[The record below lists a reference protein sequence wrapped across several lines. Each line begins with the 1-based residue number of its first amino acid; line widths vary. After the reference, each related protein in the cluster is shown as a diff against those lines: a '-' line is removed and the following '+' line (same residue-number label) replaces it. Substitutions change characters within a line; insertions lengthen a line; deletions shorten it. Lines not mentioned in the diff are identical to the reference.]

1 MFALLLVFSLVTSSM
16 GSSALGFGVRGSFF
30 FSSLLSSEVLFSF
43 LLFFNAKQR
52 SKPADLLSQ
61 LMSQISARVQQT
73 VANEHPAPVSPT
85 SQVTFSNFQFQ
96 VVLQSFKFG
105 SNATGWQYFEQGCF
119 SDRREKTFYFD
130 FLFSP
135 PSDVSFNYHVS
146 DIISESGTIY
156 IFTTNQNHK
165 SLTVDAELNLSTP
178 TPSINV
184 VSSSVNVEQGDLF
197 IVGVCRSFSFSLSLS
212 FFV

>member
-1 MFALLLVFSLVTSSM
+1 MRPD
-16 GSSALGFGVRGSFF
+16 GSTLNKV
-30 FSSLLSSEVLFSF
+30 
-43 LLFFNAKQR
+43 
-52 SKPADLLSQ
+52 
-61 LMSQISARVQQT
+61 
-73 VANEHPAPVSPT
+73 
-85 SQVTFSNFQFQ
+85 
-96 VVLQSFKFG
+96 
-105 SNATGWQYFEQGCF
+105 CF

-197 IVGVCRSFSFSLSLS
+197 IVGVCRSFSFSLSLFLS
-212 FFV
+212 EEILPKRHNLFDSCVVYH